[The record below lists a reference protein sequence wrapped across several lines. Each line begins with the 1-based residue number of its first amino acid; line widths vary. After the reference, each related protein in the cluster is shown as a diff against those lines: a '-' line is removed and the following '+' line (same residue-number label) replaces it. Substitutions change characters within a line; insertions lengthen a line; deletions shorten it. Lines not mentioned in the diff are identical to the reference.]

1 MTHETRESE
10 RSRKTRKRDPFR
22 VFRVFRVF
30 VCFVAAGCVIL
41 SAASCGSDTPA
52 ATAPT
57 VPRTT
62 ETFSGTVQ
70 VGGSVFH
77 SFRVGATGS
86 SDVTL
91 TAASPP
97 PTIVMGLALGTPD
110 DAGNCNRIAGASV
123 SVAAGPTAQLAS
135 LTSTATLCV
144 QIRDVG
150 NQTSPVAYTVSV
162 THP

>member
-1 MTHETRESE
+1 MTHETHESG
-10 RSRKTRKRDPFR
+10 RGFR
-22 VFRVFRVF
+22 LF

-41 SAASCGSDTPA
+41 SAASCGGDTPA
-52 ATAPT
+52 ATTPT

-70 VGGSVFH
+70 VGGTAFH

-86 SDVTL
+86 TDVTL

-110 DAGNCNRIAGASV
+110 DAGHCNRLAGATG
-123 SVAAGPTAQLAS
+123 SVAAGP
-135 LTSTATLCV
+135 
-144 QIRDVG
+144 
-150 NQTSPVAYTVSV
+150 P
-162 THP
+162 

>member
-1 MTHETRESE
+1 MSHERRETG
-10 RSRKTRKRDPFR
+10 SRKARNSTGSRKPRKRDLFR
-22 VFRVFRVF
+22 VFGLVLF
-30 VCFVAAGCVIL
+30 VSFV
-41 SAASCGSDTPA
+41 SACGDDTPA
-52 ATAPT
+52 ASTTPT

-70 VGGSVFH
+70 VGGSAFH
-77 SFRVGATGS
+77 SFRVGATGNT
-86 SDVTL
+86 DITL

-97 PTIVMGLALGTPD
+97 STVVMGLALGTPD
-110 DAGNCNRIAGASV
+110 DAGNCNRLAGASV
-123 SVAAGPTAQLAS
+123 NTAAGSTAQLGS

>member
-1 MTHETRESE
+1 MI
-10 RSRKTRKRDPFR
+10 
-22 VFRVFRVF
+22 
-30 VCFVAAGCVIL
+30 AGLLGSTAI
-41 SAASCGSDTPA
+41 ACGSNTPA
-52 ATAPT
+52 ASTTPT
-57 VPRTT
+57 TPRTT

-70 VGGSVFH
+70 VGGSAFH

-86 SDVTL
+86 TDVTL

-110 DAGNCNRIAGASV
+110 DAGNCNRLAGASV
-123 SVAAGPTAQLAS
+123 NTPAGSTAQLAS
-135 LTSTATLCV
+135 LTSSATLCV

-150 NQTSPVAYTVSV
+150 NQTAPVAYTVSV

>member
-1 MTHETRESE
+1 M
-10 RSRKTRKRDPFR
+10 
-22 VFRVFRVF
+22 
-30 VCFVAAGCVIL
+30 IL
-41 SAASCGSDTPA
+41 SAASCGGSDTPS
-52 ATAPT
+52 ATTPT

-97 PTIVMGLALGTPD
+97 ATIVMGLALGTPD
-110 DAGNCNRIAGASV
+110 DAGNCNRLAGASV
-123 SVAAGPTAQLAS
+123 NVAAGPTAQLAS

-150 NQTSPVAYTVSV
+150 NQTAPVAYTVSV

>member
-1 MTHETRESE
+1 MRCDLV
-10 RSRKTRKRDPFR
+10 RGSRRARARLFVR
-22 VFRVFRVF
+22 VIGL
-30 VCFVAAGCVIL
+30 AL
-41 SAASCGSDTPA
+41 SAFAIASCGSNTPA
-52 ATAPT
+52 SATTPT

-70 VGGSVFH
+70 VGGSAFH
-77 SFRVGATGS
+77 SFRVGATGNT
-86 SDVTL
+86 DVTL

-110 DAGNCNRIAGASV
+110 DAGNCNRLAGATV
-123 SVAAGPTAQLAS
+123 NVAAGSSAQLGS

-150 NQTSPVAYTVSV
+150 NQTLPVSYTVSV

>member
-1 MTHETRESE
+1 MKHERREIE
-10 RSRKTRKRDPFR
+10 RSRKTRKRGLFR
-22 VFRVFRVF
+22 AFRGF
-30 VCFVAAGCVIL
+30 VCFVGFVG
-41 SAASCGSDTPA
+41 AASCGSDTPT
-52 ATAPT
+52 ATTPT

-110 DAGNCNRIAGASV
+110 DAGNCNRLAGATV
-123 SVAAGPTAQLAS
+123 NVAAGPTAQLAS

>member
-1 MTHETRESE
+1 MNHERHEKE
-10 RSRKTRKRDPFR
+10 RPRKPRQRDLFR
-22 VFRVFRVF
+22 VCGVLALFA
-30 VCFVAAGCVIL
+30 CFV
-41 SAASCGSDTPA
+41 SACGGDTSTA
-52 ATAPT
+52 ATTPT

-70 VGGSVFH
+70 IGGSAFH
-77 SFRVGATGS
+77 SFRVGATGNT
-86 SDVTL
+86 DVTL

-97 PTIVMGLALGTPD
+97 ATIVMGLALGTPD
-110 DAGNCNRIAGASV
+110 DAGNCNRLAGATV
-123 SVAAGPTAQLAS
+123 NVAAGSTPQLGS